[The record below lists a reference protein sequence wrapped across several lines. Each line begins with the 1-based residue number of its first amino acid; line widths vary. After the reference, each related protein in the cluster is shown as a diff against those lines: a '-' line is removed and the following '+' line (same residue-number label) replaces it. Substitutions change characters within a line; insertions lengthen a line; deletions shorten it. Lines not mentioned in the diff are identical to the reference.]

1 MSEDRLTQKDIALA
15 KARMKYIAANKNK
28 KKTQDRLTQEDVDLA
43 ESRMP
48 YLEANQDKTQDR
60 LTQTDIARAKARMP
74 YLAANKRHG
83 GAINSRSKDGGSL
96 SEERDAYVR
105 AKNSKGEDRV
115 TSKDIEFEKRN
126 PSKYK
131 TVKGVM
137 DKDGQLYYRDNKR
150 IGGAIN
156 SQSKAQQDR
165 LELERKMALERARRQ
180 YSVANRSQ
188 TQDRL
193 TQDDVARAKARMK
206 YMSEDNLGST
216 LGIYPF
222 VRKNK
227 SSKSEMEKDKKTFQN
242 DRTKPLPK
250 EAYTQDD
257 QALRYDADTST
268 EGSFSHG
275 GEVRGGG
282 AAIRGKGFKGV
293 F

>member
-48 YLEANQDKTQDR
+48 HLEANQDKTQDR
-60 LTQTDIARAKARMP
+60 LTQTDIAQAKARMP
-74 YLAANKRHG
+74 YLAANKK
-83 GAINSRSKDGGSL
+83 S
-96 SEERDAYVR
+96 
-105 AKNSKGEDRV
+105 
-115 TSKDIEFEKRN
+115 
-126 PSKYK
+126 
-131 TVKGVM
+131 
-137 DKDGQLYYRDNKR
+137 
-150 IGGAIN
+150 GGAIN

-165 LELERKMALERARRQ
+165 LELERKMALERARKQ
-180 YSVANRSQ
+180 YILANRSQ

-193 TQDDVARAKARMK
+193 TQDDVALAKARMK

>member
-1 MSEDRLTQKDIALA
+1 
-15 KARMKYIAANKNK
+15 
-28 KKTQDRLTQEDVDLA
+28 
-43 ESRMP
+43 MP

-60 LTQTDIARAKARMP
+60 LTQTDIAQAKARMP
-74 YLAANKRHG
+74 YLAANKK
-83 GAINSRSKDGGSL
+83 S
-96 SEERDAYVR
+96 
-105 AKNSKGEDRV
+105 
-115 TSKDIEFEKRN
+115 
-126 PSKYK
+126 
-131 TVKGVM
+131 
-137 DKDGQLYYRDNKR
+137 
-150 IGGAIN
+150 GGAIN

-165 LELERKMALERARRQ
+165 LELERKMALERARKQ
-180 YSVANRSQ
+180 YILANRSQ

-193 TQDDVARAKARMK
+193 TQDDVALAKARMK
-206 YMSEDNLGST
+206 YMSEN
-216 LGIYPF
+216 
-222 VRKNK
+222 
-227 SSKSEMEKDKKTFQN
+227 KKTFQN